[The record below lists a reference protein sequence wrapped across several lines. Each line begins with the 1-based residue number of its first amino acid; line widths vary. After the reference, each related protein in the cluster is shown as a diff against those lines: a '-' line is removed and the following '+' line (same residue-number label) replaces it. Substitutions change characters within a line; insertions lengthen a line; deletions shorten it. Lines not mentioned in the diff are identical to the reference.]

1 MPKGLLHNMDFPESE
16 YRARI
21 DRAKGLME
29 EAGLDALMITGDYQA
44 AQNYRYFS
52 GHLPRDYQSN
62 SARTHTFL
70 LTREG
75 GAAISVHFF
84 SAATAEQCW
93 VENVHVYTQP
103 FGPDDILT
111 LFRTLGVS
119 TGRVGAELGLDQRMM
134 LPFNDYDAVKAKVP
148 DVEFV
153 DATPLI
159 WSMRQIKSPAEVDS
173 IRTADGMNG
182 RALAKAF
189 DRAEIGMSERQVY
202 DLVAHALIEEGSNR
216 PPFAQMTISSSAR
229 ARGSASSYSFS
240 GPSDQR
246 LERGD
251 IIFIDSGAIHN
262 GYWGEFNRMAVM
274 GEPSDQ
280 QREWHDKVRGIVM
293 GTAQEVLRPGITCRQ
308 AMEECIGLYQRA
320 GLGEDQ
326 YSAYLEFPYFHICHG
341 LGLEAS
347 ELPLVRMTDD
357 TLIKENMVFSIE
369 AYVRGH
375 DILYGC
381 EEDVVVTSNGCTLLS
396 TPDAGLYTISA
407 AG

>member
-1 MPKGLLHNMDFPESE
+1 MDFPESE
-16 YRARI
+16 YRTRI
-21 DRAKGLME
+21 ERAKGLME

-75 GAAISVHFF
+75 AAAISVHFF
-84 SAATAEQCW
+84 SAATAEECW

-103 FGPDDILT
+103 FGPEDVLA

-119 TGRVGAELGLDQRMM
+119 SGRVGAELGLDQRMM
-134 LPFNDYDAVKAKVP
+134 LPFNDFDAVKSELP

-153 DATPLI
+153 DGSPLI
-159 WSMRQIKSPAEVDS
+159 WKMRQIKSVAEVES
-173 IRTADGMNG
+173 IRTADGING
-182 RALAKAF
+182 RALEKAF
-189 DRAEIGMSERQVY
+189 RRAEIGMSERQVY

-216 PPFAQMTISSSAR
+216 PPFAQMTIASSAR

-246 LERGD
+246 LEQGD
-251 IIFIDSGAIHN
+251 IVFIDSGALVN

-274 GEPSDQ
+274 GEPSDE
-280 QREWHDKVRGIVM
+280 QRKWHDIVRGIVM

-308 AMEECIGLYQRA
+308 AMEECIELYKRA
-320 GLGEDQ
+320 GLDEEQ
-326 YSAYLEFPYFHICHG
+326 YSAYLAFPFFHICHG

-347 ELPLVRMTDD
+347 ELPLVRMTDN
-357 TLIKENMVFSIE
+357 TVIEENMVFSIE
-369 AYVRGH
+369 AYVAGH

-381 EEDVVVTSNGCTLLS
+381 EEDVVVTGQGCELLS
-396 TPDAGLYTISA
+396 TPDPGLYVISDQ
-407 AG
+407 G